1 LHRYTMKLEAIDEL
15 KINRKFDRNSV
26 NAVNSKLMYRLTK
39 ALLKYNGTPNTTV
52 ILMMRFGSDV

>member
-1 LHRYTMKLEAIDEL
+1 MKLEAIDEL